1 MKKIIIISISFLLL
15 LSACK
20 PTERGLN
27 RKLDYVERHDKTLFA
42 PRCERLYPVIEK
54 VIKDSI
60 YIQGKT
66 DTITKIL
73 EVDCNDTANAGKV
86 VQLPCKSYTRTDTSK
101 VIERIEKENT
111 AKLEA
116 LRQQYERELLIKN
129 NIISELNYQL
139 SKYKEK
145 AAKYDKAVKRA
156 RTVGVILL
164 SALALFL
171 AFRFSIFG
179 KIVNLINK
187 IF

>member
-1 MKKIIIISISFLLL
+1 MKEKIILLILSLVL
-15 LSACK
+15 LSSCK
-20 PTERGLN
+20 PSERKLN

-66 DTITKIL
+66 DTITETL
-73 EVDCNDTANAGKV
+73 EVDCSDTANVGKI
-86 VQLPCKSYTRTDTSK
+86 VQLPCKSYTRTDTTK

-111 AKLEA
+111 AKLET
-116 LRQQYERELLIKN
+116 LKQQYERELLIKN

-145 AAKYDKAVKRA
+145 AAKYDKLVKRA

-179 KIVNLINK
+179 KIGSLISK